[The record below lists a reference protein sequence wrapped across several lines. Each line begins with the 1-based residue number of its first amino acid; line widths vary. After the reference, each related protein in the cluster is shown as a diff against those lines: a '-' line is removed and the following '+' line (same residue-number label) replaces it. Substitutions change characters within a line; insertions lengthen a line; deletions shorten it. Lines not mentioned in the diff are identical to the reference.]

1 MIAELTVTGHT
12 VIHSEGQVIWFFLE
26 GENPAEFS
34 EWLDKHYGG
43 KLTDDKFRFMNAQ
56 KRLNIIDE
64 WRDYENK

>member
-1 MIAELTVTGHT
+1 MIAELTVTGYT
-12 VIHSEGQVIWFFLE
+12 VVHSENVVIWFFLRN
-26 GENPAEFS
+26 ENPAEFN
-34 EWLDKHYGG
+34 EWLKKNYDG